1 MENSMEVPEK
11 TKNKTTVW
19 SSNSSPRYIS
29 KENKNTNSKRYMH
42 CHVHC
47 SITYNSLDTETTCV
61 QWWMGKHTI
70 DTQHSISHKKQEM
83 LLLMTTWMDLEDI
96 MLSEINQRKPNTTW
110 SHLFV
115 GSKNNHWKKRTQL
128 QSMVVEEG
136 GGLNGTK
143 Y

>member
-11 TKNKTTVW
+11 TKNKTTAW

-29 KENKNTNSKRYMH
+29 QENKNTNSKRYTH
-42 CHVHC
+42 RHVHC

-61 QWWMGKHTI
+61 QWWMDKYTI
-70 DTQHSISHKKQEM
+70 YTQHSISHTKQEM

-96 MLSEINQRKPNTTW
+96 MLSEINQRKPNTIW

-115 GSKNNHWKKRTQL
+115 GSKNNHWKKWTQL
-128 QSMVVEEG
+128 QSMEVEG
-136 GGLNGTK
+136 GSGLNGTK